1 MKINFKAINYTI
13 LFAFSVSILSCK
25 SNTQESTTE
34 KSSVLPNGMRLTV
47 FKTNKDKTS
56 IGILTG
62 TNYGTT
68 HTYKYNVLLH
78 EPDVNWSLGS
88 GEPKNFLFCKDTI
101 YIHYVNKNNYPI
113 TVTDSVTN
121 STTTKNNYKM
131 ESMYQ
136 KHVDNRYFFNLFG
149 DDFWLD
155 VSPKRYNK
163 IKNSCEEYAIP
174 NDGELTVT
182 SK

>member
-1 MKINFKAINYTI
+1 MKSSFKTVTYICLLALGTTI
-13 LFAFSVSILSCK
+13 FSCK
-25 SNTQESTTE
+25 SNTEESSTE
-34 KSSVLPNGMRLTV
+34 KSLVLPNGMRLTV
-47 FKTNKDKTS
+47 LKTNKDETS

-62 TNYGTT
+62 SNYGTT

-113 TVTDSVTN
+113 SVTDSVTN
-121 STTTKNNYKM
+121 TTAAKNNYKI

-155 VSPKRYNK
+155 VSPKRYNE
-163 IKNSCEEYAIP
+163 IKNSCDEYAIP

-182 SK
+182 N